1 MTHYVEIISTCFFLE
16 ETIFGFVSSDSYL
29 IFQVLEAHDREAE
42 AIKRKLFLEQ
52 QSLRRRLSQLSNAQA
67 NNEQT
72 VIIYKSDS
80 STSSEEE
87 IDVENDD
94 ETGYGSADD
103 RLSTSSSNSCSS
115 VL

>member
-1 MTHYVEIISTCFFLE
+1 M
-16 ETIFGFVSSDSYL
+16 IFGFVNSDYYL

-42 AIKRKLFLEQ
+42 AIKRKLCLEQ
-52 QSLRRRLSQLSNAQA
+52 QSLRKKLSQLSKAQA

-72 VIIYKSDS
+72 LIIYKSDS

-103 RLSTSSSNSCSS
+103 RLSTSSSISCSS

>member
-1 MTHYVEIISTCFFLE
+1 M
-16 ETIFGFVSSDSYL
+16 IFAFVNSDSYL
-29 IFQVLEAHDREAE
+29 IFQVLEAHDKEAE
-42 AIKRKLFLEQ
+42 GIKRKLYLEQ
-52 QSLRRRLSQLSNAQA
+52 ESLRKKISQLSNTQA